1 MKRYG
6 ILLTDEARK
15 DIDDIADYIALDA
28 PRRAET
34 YVDKLFHEI
43 HSLASMPKRCAVAP
57 ESGRRGY
64 EMRHLI
70 YGRYRILFTIK
81 DADIYIL
88 RVIHGARLLD
98 PEG

>member
-1 MKRYG
+1 MKRFN

-15 DIDDIADYIALDA
+15 DLDDIMAYIALDA

-34 YVDKLFHEI
+34 YVDELLNEI
-43 HSLASMPKRCAVAP
+43 RSLTSMPKRCAVAP

-81 DADIYIL
+81 ESDVYIL
-88 RVIHGARLLD
+88 RVIHSARLLD
-98 PEG
+98 PED